1 VVQLV
6 LLRGLDGVAGVGL
19 AGDRAARGDL
29 GFERQIARLAQR
41 QLDDVGALAVLLNA
55 EKAGV
60 CEIAAVTHC
69 TSNPY
74 GAGCIDAICTY
85 MGRTDM
91 KIGTLKRPGVL
102 HGPECRVYNEFIA
115 KNYKNRYPEGEGVED
130 AVRVI
135 RRAMVDYDEILLIS
149 IGPYGNISDFLDS
162 GADDISP
169 LSGVELA
176 RKKAPLLV
184 SMAGRLKGGNREFNI
199 FVEPGASANVMEK
212 WPGRIV
218 FSLFETGDDILT
230 GADINNK
237 LGEEHP
243 AAKAYTLYCHEQGH
257 ASFDLTAVVW
267 ALYPDIG
274 LFRESE
280 NGFMSV
286 NGDDGTNAWAP
297 CENGRHIY
305 FEKAVSP
312 KAAAEKIYTLMLK

>member
-1 VVQLV
+1 MKK
-6 LLRGLDGVAGVGL
+6 RGVILDTDIGP
-19 AGDRAARGDL
+19 DC
-29 GFERQIARLAQR
+29 
-41 QLDDVGALAVLLNA
+41 DDVGALAILLNA

-85 MGRTDM
+85 MGRPDM

-102 HGPECRVYNEFIA
+102 DGPEGRVYNEYIA
-115 KNYKNRYPEGEGVED
+115 KNYPNRYPDGEGAED

-135 RRAMVDYDEILLIS
+135 RRAMAEYDEITLIS

-169 LSGVELA
+169 LNGVELA

-184 SMAGRLKGGNREFNI
+184 SMAGRLKGGNREFNVYI
-199 FVEPGASANVMEK
+199 EPKASANVMKK

-218 FSLFETGDDILT
+218 FSLFETGVDVLT
-230 GADINNK
+230 GGDINER
-237 LGEEHP
+237 LGAEHP
-243 AAKAYTLYCHEQGH
+243 VAKAYTLYCRGEAH

-274 LFRESE
+274 LFRESVKGFLSVDE
-280 NGFMSV
+280 N
-286 NGDDGTNAWAP
+286 DGSNVWTE
-297 CENGRHIY
+297 CENGRHTY
-305 FEKAVSP
+305 FEKAAP
-312 KAAAEKIYTLMLK
+312 PELIAEKLDALMRGN